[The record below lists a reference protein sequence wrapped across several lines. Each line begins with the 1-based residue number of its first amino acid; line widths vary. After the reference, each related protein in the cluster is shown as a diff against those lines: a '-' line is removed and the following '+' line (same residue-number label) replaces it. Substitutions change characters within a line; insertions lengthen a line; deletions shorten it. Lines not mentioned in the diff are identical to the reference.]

1 MTPEARLLLL
11 KNLLARLDADAA
23 AEHPR
28 FRAVVSDDERDALRS
43 LLGDQDA
50 EVLAYRASSEPV
62 VGPSATSG
70 ASSQIPAV
78 NLNTEVLS
86 LSSSPAPNW
95 ILGLDF
101 GTAKSKAFGATDDED
116 PDLLPLAIGKEDK
129 DLDGSV
135 HEMSSSLWIDDDG
148 LLFMGS
154 EAVRRG
160 MNSGDS
166 PRQRLDS
173 LKQQISQVPP
183 EEGHAQLNRKL
194 PQGIDPTS
202 TLTYSDAIMCYLAY
216 LTDLATTQLARDSRV
231 ATRYVRRRFTL
242 PWWTMEQRQWAG
254 KMLTKGLIRGQLL
267 ADTFHG
273 KWQGGIHV
281 EQIKRALQD
290 AAAHDEQLTWM
301 VLDEPAEGVLEALA
315 AASAR
320 VICDYA
326 ARDLMLVVDVGAGTT
341 DLSLFWVVQR
351 PHTNGQPGQMQR
363 AWPINPCGTAI
374 RQAGDT
380 LDSVLVHEVLRR
392 ADFGADRALEQRA
405 SNDLFRRVR
414 RLKETLF
421 RTGTV
426 TVDLVDDHIVKLT
439 VQEFMGLSRVRA
451 FEDRICRE
459 IQGLLDRVD
468 GSWEKAAGDKG
479 ITLVLTGGGCELPM
493 IRRLKNRP
501 WKIGTRQVRCQ
512 LAPDLPGDLASR
524 FSQEFTR
531 EYPKLTVAMGGALR
545 MLLDERDALNEWQ
558 GGAASPQGLERFQS
572 SGV

>member
-23 AEHPR
+23 TERPQFH
-28 FRAVVSDDERDALRS
+28 AVVSEDERNALRS
-43 LLGDQDA
+43 LLGDQDG
-50 EVLAYRASSEPV
+50 EDPASQASTEPV
-62 VGPSATSG
+62 VGPSGRSG
-70 ASSQIPAV
+70 ASTQRTAV
-78 NLNTEVLS
+78 KLNTEVLN
-86 LSSSPAPNW
+86 LSSSEAPNW

-101 GTAKSKAFGATDDED
+101 GTAKSKAFAATDDKD
-116 PDLLPLAIGKEDK
+116 PDLLPLAIGKEDD

-135 HEMSSSLWIDDDG
+135 HEVSSSLWIDDDG

-160 MNSGDS
+160 INYGDS
-166 PRQRLDS
+166 TRQRLDS

-183 EEGHAQLNRKL
+183 EEGHAQLDRKL

-216 LTDLATTQLARDSRV
+216 LTDLATTQLERDSKV

-242 PWWTMEQRQWAG
+242 PWWTREQRQWAG
-254 KMLTKGLIRGQLL
+254 RMLTKGLIRGQLL

-273 KWQGGIHV
+273 RWRDGIHV
-281 EQIKRALQD
+281 DQIKSVLRD
-290 AAAHDEQLTWM
+290 AAAYDEQLAWM

-320 VICDYA
+320 VICDDA

-351 PHTNGQPGQMQR
+351 PDTNGQPGQMRR

-380 LDSVLVHEVLRR
+380 LDSLLVHEVLKR
-392 ADFGADRALEQRA
+392 ADLGADRALEQRA

-421 RTGTV
+421 RTGNV

-439 VQEFMGLSRVRA
+439 EEEFTGLSRVRA
-451 FEDRICRE
+451 FEDRIRDE
-459 IQGLLDRVD
+459 IQRLLDRVD
-468 GSWEKAAGDKG
+468 QSWEKAAGSKG
-479 ITLVLTGGGCELPM
+479 ITLVLTGGGCRLPM
-493 IRRLKNRP
+493 IRRLKDRR
-501 WKIGTRQVRCQ
+501 WKIGTREVRCQ
-512 LAPDLPGDLASR
+512 LAPDLPGDLADR
-524 FSQEFTR
+524 FTREFAR
-531 EYPKLTVAMGGALR
+531 EYPKLTVAMGGALSV
-545 MLLDERDALNEWQ
+545 LLDERDALSDWQ
-558 GGAASPQGLERFQS
+558 GGAAAPHGLERFQS